1 MSKLQII
8 NQKAAG
14 IDIGSEKFFVSV
26 DGYQVESF
34 DTYTS
39 SINLLTTYLA
49 KHKIETVAIEA
60 TGVLWLPLY
69 DALEASDFEVFL
81 VNGAHARNIPAQKS
95 DPADCRWL
103 QRLHSYGLFRA
114 SFVPKG
120 CIRQLRTYM
129 RFREDC
135 LELSSS
141 HILHMQR
148 ALELMNIKLKN
159 VISQIHGVSGIKII
173 EAILAG
179 KRDPEELLK
188 LCHSTIRR
196 KKREQV
202 LQSLEGNFHQEYLFL
217 LQKGYDSW
225 LFYRSQVEEC
235 EMKIKEVLKE
245 LTNSLPEPVQTP
257 SSPSRHHP
265 VDIPDMHKM
274 MVQLTGGRDA
284 TVLPGISDTT
294 VLKLLSELGT
304 DLSKWPTEKHFTS
317 YLGLSPK
324 KCDSGKRKRSKRN
337 VAKTKAGQIFRESAM
352 SIANSKHLALKG
364 FYHRL
369 KSRSGP
375 RVAMKATARKLA
387 VLYYRFMT
395 KGMDYVENG
404 LKNYEERFK
413 LIMLKS
419 IQKKAKDLGVS
430 ILIENQEL
438 IPIVH

>member
-26 DGYQVESF
+26 DGQQVESF
-34 DTYTS
+34 DTFTS
-39 SINLLTTYLA
+39 SISLLIAYLSA
-49 KHKIETVAIEA
+49 HKIQTVAIEA

-69 DALEASDFEVFL
+69 DALEKSGFEVYL

-120 CIRQLRTYM
+120 GIRQLRTYM

-135 LELSSS
+135 LEISAS

-148 ALELMNIKLKN
+148 AMELMNIKLKN
-159 VISQIHGVSGIKII
+159 VISQIHGTSGLKII

-179 KRDPEELLK
+179 ERNPEELLK
-188 LCHSTIRR
+188 LCHGSIRR

-202 LQSLEGNFHQEYLFL
+202 LQSLEGNFQSEYLFL
-217 LQKGYDSW
+217 LQKAYDGW
-225 LFYRSQVEEC
+225 LFYQMQIEEC
-235 EMKIKEVLKE
+235 ESKIEEVLKE
-245 LTNSLPEPVQTP
+245 LTQDLPQPESTLA
-257 SSPSRHHP
+257 SPSRHHL
-265 VDIPDMHKM
+265 VNIPGMHEM
-274 MVQLTGGRDA
+274 MVQLTGGKNA

-294 VLKLLSELGT
+294 VLKLISELGS
-304 DLSKWPTEKHFTS
+304 DLTRWPTEKHFTS

-337 VAKTKAGQIFRESAM
+337 GAKTKAGQIFRECAM
-352 SIANSKHLALKG
+352 SISNSKYLALKG

-404 LKNYEERFK
+404 LKNYEDRYK

-419 IQKKAKDLGVS
+419 IKKKAKDLGVS
-430 ILIENQEL
+430 IVIENQAL
-438 IPIVH
+438 ADIVH

>member
-1 MSKLQII
+1 MSKLKII
-8 NQKAAG
+8 HRKAAG

-26 DGYQVESF
+26 DGHQVESF
-34 DTYTS
+34 DTFTS
-39 SINLLTTYLA
+39 SISLLIAYLSA
-49 KHKIETVAIEA
+49 HKIETVAIEA

-69 DALEASDFEVFL
+69 DALERSGFEVYL

-120 CIRQLRTYM
+120 SIRQLRTFM

-135 LELSSS
+135 LEISSS

-159 VISQIHGVSGIKII
+159 VISQIHGTSGIKII

-179 KRDPEELLK
+179 ERNPDSLLK
-188 LCHSTIRR
+188 LCHGSIRR

-202 LQSLEGNFHQEYLFL
+202 LQSMEGNFQSEYLFL
-217 LQKGYDSW
+217 LQKAYDGW
-225 LFYRSQVEEC
+225 LFYQMQIEEC
-235 EMKIKEVLKE
+235 ESKIEEVLKE
-245 LTNSLPEPVQTP
+245 LTANLPTP
-257 SSPSRHHP
+257 KPTPASPGRHHP
-265 VDIPDMHKM
+265 VGIANIHDM
-274 MVQLTGGRDA
+274 MVQLTRGRDA

-294 VLKLLSELGT
+294 VLKLISELGT
-304 DLSKWPTEKHFTS
+304 DLSRWPTDKHFTS

-324 KCDSGKRKRSKRN
+324 KCESGKRKRSKRN

-375 RVAMKATARKLA
+375 RIAMKATARKLA

-395 KGMDYVENG
+395 KAMDYVENG
-404 LKNYEERFK
+404 LKNYEDRFK
-413 LIMLKS
+413 LIMIKS
-419 IQKKAKDLGVS
+419 IEKKAKDLGIS
-430 ILIENQEL
+430 IVVDNQTFTS
-438 IPIVH
+438 IVH

>member
-26 DGYQVESF
+26 DGQQVESF
-34 DTYTS
+34 DTFTS
-39 SINLLTTYLA
+39 SISLLIAYLSA
-49 KHKIETVAIEA
+49 HKIETVAIEA

-69 DALEASDFEVFL
+69 DALEKSGFEVYL

-120 CIRQLRTYM
+120 GIRKLRTYM

-135 LELSSS
+135 LEVSSS

-148 ALELMNIKLKN
+148 AMELMNVKLKN
-159 VISQIHGVSGIKII
+159 VISQIHGTSGIKII
-173 EAILAG
+173 EAILDG
-179 KRDPEELLK
+179 QRNPEELLK
-188 LCHSTIRR
+188 LCHGSIRR

-202 LQSLEGNFHQEYLFL
+202 LQSLEGNFQSEYLFL
-217 LQKGYDSW
+217 LQKAYDGW
-225 LFYRSQVEEC
+225 LFYQMQIEEC
-235 EMKIKEVLKE
+235 ESKIEEVLKE
-245 LTNSLPEPVQTP
+245 LTQGLPQPESTLA
-257 SSPSRHHP
+257 SPSRHHP
-265 VDIPDMHKM
+265 VNIPGMHEM
-274 MVQLTGGRDA
+274 MVQLTGGRNA
-284 TVLPGISDTT
+284 TILPGISDTT
-294 VLKLLSELGT
+294 VLKLISELGM
-304 DLSKWPTEKHFTS
+304 DLKIWPTEKHFTS

-337 VAKTKAGQIFRESAM
+337 VAKTKAGQIFRECAM
-352 SIANSKHLALKG
+352 SISNSKHLALKG

-375 RVAMKATARKLA
+375 RIAMKATARKLA

-404 LKNYEERFK
+404 LKNYEDRYK

-419 IQKKAKDLGVS
+419 IEKKAKDLGVT
-430 ILIENQEL
+430 IVAENQAFAD
-438 IPIVH
+438 IVH

>member
-26 DGYQVESF
+26 DGHQVESF
-34 DTYTS
+34 DTFTS
-39 SINLLTTYLA
+39 SISLLIAHLSV
-49 KHKIETVAIEA
+49 HKIETVAIEA

-69 DALEASDFEVFL
+69 DALERSGFEVFL

-135 LELSSS
+135 LEISSS
-141 HILHMQR
+141 HILHMHR
-148 ALELMNIKLKN
+148 ALELMNVKLKN
-159 VISQIHGVSGIKII
+159 VISQIHGASGIKII
-173 EAILAG
+173 ESILAG
-179 KRDPEELLK
+179 ERNPEELLK
-188 LCHSTIRR
+188 LCHGSIRR

-202 LQSLEGNFHQEYLFL
+202 LQSLEGNFQSEYLFL
-217 LQKGYDSW
+217 LQKAYDGW
-225 LFYRSQVEEC
+225 LFYQMQVEEC
-235 EMKIKEVLKE
+235 ETKIEEVLKE
-245 LTNSLPEPVQTP
+245 LTENLPQPESTLA
-257 SSPSRHHP
+257 SPSRHHP
-265 VDIPDMHKM
+265 VNIPGMHEM
-274 MVQLTGGRDA
+274 IVQLMGGRNA

-294 VLKLLSELGT
+294 VLKLISELGT
-304 DLSKWPTEKHFTS
+304 DLNIWPTEKHFTS

-337 VAKTKAGQIFRESAM
+337 GAKTKAGQIFRECAM

-375 RVAMKATARKLA
+375 RIAMKATARKLA
-387 VLYYRFMT
+387 ILYYRFMT
-395 KGMDYVENG
+395 KGMDYVEKG
-404 LKNYEERFK
+404 LKNYENRYK

-419 IQKKAKDLGVS
+419 IEKKAKDLGVS
-430 ILIENQEL
+430 IVIENQAL
-438 IPIVH
+438 ADIVH